1 MQKMENFIKSLLS
14 DNNEGISSSRVL
26 LLSWGMGVLIIW
38 IYMSVLKSQLQPLG
52 NDIVTILIAL
62 SATKTIQRF
71 GEK

>member
-1 MQKMENFIKSLLS
+1 MENFIKSLLS